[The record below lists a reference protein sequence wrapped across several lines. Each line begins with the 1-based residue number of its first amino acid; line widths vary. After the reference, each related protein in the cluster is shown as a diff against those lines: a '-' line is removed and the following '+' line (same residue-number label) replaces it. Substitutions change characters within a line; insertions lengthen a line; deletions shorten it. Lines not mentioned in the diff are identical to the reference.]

1 MNDGY
6 IKLHR
11 KIVDWEW
18 YDDLPVFRLFIHL
31 LLKANHED
39 RKWRGSTVKRGSCIT
54 SYATLMN
61 ETKLSKKQIER
72 ALKKLQETGE
82 VEKVTNSQN
91 TLIII
96 TNYNLYQDKGETKE
110 KQRGSEGETKEKQR
124 GSEGET
130 KEKQRGTNKNEKNIK
145 NDKNIRKKENT
156 KEKKI
161 VSFSSILDDYTQN
174 DEHKK
179 VLLSYVDMRNKMK
192 GFTTHALE
200 LNLKTLDSLA
210 GDDKTK
216 IEIVNQTIEHSWK
229 SFYKLKNDGYSKQQ
243 IPKQSSN
250 PYADILAS
258 LEGGN
263 NGF

>member
-110 KQRGSEGETKEKQR
+110 KQRG
-124 GSEGET
+124 
-130 KEKQRGTNKNEKNIK
+130 TNKNEKNVK

-156 KEKKI
+156 KEKKTA
-161 VSFSSILDDYTQN
+161 SFSSILDDYTPN
-174 DEHKK
+174 DELKK

>member
-110 KQRGSEGETKEKQR
+110 KQRGSEGETE
-124 GSEGET
+124 
-130 KEKQRGTNKNEKNIK
+130 EKQRGTNKNEKNVK

-174 DEHKK
+174 DELKK

-229 SFYKLKNDGYSKQQ
+229 SFYKIKNDGYSKQQ

>member
-1 MNDGY
+1 M
-6 IKLHR
+6 
-11 KIVDWEW
+11 
-18 YDDLPVFRLFIHL
+18 
-31 LLKANHED
+31 
-39 RKWRGSTVKRGSCIT
+39 
-54 SYATLMN
+54 
-61 ETKLSKKQIER
+61 
-72 ALKKLQETGE
+72 
-82 VEKVTNSQN
+82 
-91 TLIII
+91 
-96 TNYNLYQDKGETKE
+96 
-110 KQRGSEGETKEKQR
+110 
-124 GSEGET
+124 
-130 KEKQRGTNKNEKNIK
+130 
-145 NDKNIRKKENT
+145 
-156 KEKKI
+156 
-161 VSFSSILDDYTQN
+161 SFSSILDDYTQN
-174 DEHKK
+174 DELKK

-258 LEGGN
+258 LDGGN

>member
-1 MNDGY
+1 MNDGF

-11 KIVDWEW
+11 KIIDWEW
-18 YDDLPVFRLFIHL
+18 YDDINTKTLFIHIL
-31 LLKANHED
+31 LMANYED
-39 RKWRGSTVKRGSCIT
+39 RKWHGETVKRGSFLT
-54 SYATLMN
+54 SYQTLATQTGLTMQQVR
-61 ETKLSKKQIER
+61 TSI
-72 ALKKLQETGE
+72 KKLLSTNDIT
-82 VEKVTNSQN
+82 KVTSNKN
-91 TLIII
+91 TVIIVP
-96 TNYNLYQDKGETKE
+96 NYNLYQSVQQAEEQTNNIEETNEQHSNNIQVTTTKKE
-110 KQRGSEGETKEKQR
+110 K
-124 GSEGET
+124 
-130 KEKQRGTNKNEKNIK
+130 NVK

-174 DEHKK
+174 DELKK